1 MVRFFFVITALF
13 VSVPALAQR
22 VQLSLQATEVEALQ
36 TVGLVVSVIDYKRAV
51 RPPSLVVH
59 PDVTVEFSTDRE
71 GMEMSGQGIVRTV
84 QFIYAATPQREGTF
98 TLGPADIVVDGVT
111 LTTNSVQLTVKPRT
125 LTADTPEL
133 EAYAEFEQT
142 EVYEG
147 QIVLYRYGLRSRR
160 RIYRDQ
166 WVRPPMARL
175 QSPRDGLPV
184 TTEYVIDDPTGPLYV
199 KQNHQALLAT
209 APGDLGQIPA
219 TAIVS
224 LAVGSPDRFRIRRT
238 QDVTIVTDPSPLTVL
253 SLPPAP
259 PGFTGL
265 VGDFEF
271 TGSLNRTR
279 VRAGDSVTF
288 TVDVVGDGSLEGFA
302 LPEAPEVD
310 GVSFYDNMVGADARI
325 SEGKYVAQGRWQRVI
340 VGTKR
345 GVAQVPPV
353 SIVSFSPSRQRYVT
367 HELVIEP
374 ITVRPGDESEADVE
388 SFSEADSDADGVVI
402 DTDIRP
408 IYRAWRASTLPTLPW
423 LLGAAVLLG
432 LPGLW
437 VAVSSGVGVLRRR
450 REGRERPVD
459 SPLVRLRGVAV
470 GDPERL
476 AVLDATLRACLAN
489 CTPDGQPSSLPDDSL
504 AADVRAALAELGR
517 VRFAGGV
524 LPEDLDSRAV
534 ALCTRLDGL
543 PEVTS

>member
-1 MVRFFFVITALF
+1 MVRLLLVIAALF
-13 VSVPALAQR
+13 VSMPALAQR

-36 TVGLVVSVIDYKRAV
+36 TIGLVVSVIDYERAV

-59 PDVTVEFSTDRE
+59 PDVTVEFSQDRQD
-71 GMEMSGQGIVRTV
+71 MQMSGRGIVRTV
-84 QFIYAATPQREGTF
+84 QFIYAATPQQAGIF
-98 TLGPADIVVDGVT
+98 TLGPADIVVDGKSF
-111 LTTNSVQLTVKPRT
+111 TTNSVELTVKPRT
-125 LTADTPEL
+125 LTADTPDL
-133 EAYAEFEQT
+133 EAYAEFEDTQ
-142 EVYEG
+142 VYEG

-166 WVRPPMARL
+166 WVRPPMALL

-253 SLPPAP
+253 ALPAPP

-271 TGSLNRTR
+271 SGTLSRTR
-279 VRAGDSVTF
+279 VRAGDSVTY

-310 GVSFYDNMVGADARI
+310 GVSFYDNTVGADARI
-325 SEGKYVAQGRWQRVI
+325 SEGSYVAQGRWQRVI

-345 GVAQVPPV
+345 GVAHVPPLR
-353 SIVSFSPSRQRYVT
+353 IVSFSPSQRRYMT
-367 HELVIEP
+367 HELTVEP
-374 ITVRPGDESEADVE
+374 ITVRPGDDSEADVE
-388 SFSEADSDADGVVI
+388 SFSEADSEAEGVVV
-402 DTDIRP
+402 DSDIRP
-408 IYRAWRASTLPTLPW
+408 IYRSWRASTLPTLPW
-423 LLGAAVLLG
+423 LLVSALLLG

-437 VAVSSGVGVLRRR
+437 VAVSSGAGVLRRR
-450 REGRERPVD
+450 REGRVHPVE
-459 SPLVRLRGVAV
+459 SPLVRLRAVAV

-476 AVLDATLRACLAN
+476 AVLDTTIRACLAR
-489 CTPDGQPSSLPDDSL
+489 CTTDGRASSLADDSL
-504 AADVRAALAELGR
+504 AAAVISALAALGR
-517 VRFAGGV
+517 VRFAGGG
-524 LPEDLDSRAV
+524 LPEDLDSRV
-534 ALCTRLDGL
+534 VVLCVQLEGL
-543 PEVTS
+543 AEVKS